1 MILFNSTH
9 LLKFKLLKKSSYLSN
24 ILIEN
29 LIFSRWHPSLIS
41 WGQWT
46 HKHATHPL
54 FKREHSISNNYGILT
69 PIFSSNKY
77 FLPFEFDHVQGFDF
91 YHPIA
96 PINWIKN
103 LEASCPKSTDPDH
116 ILQPYA
122 GILITILYKIIPK
135 DLHGWVY
142 VTRNEEGVRFRIL
155 ISSLSHVGKED
166 IGSFCM

>member
-1 MILFNSTH
+1 M
-9 LLKFKLLKKSSYLSN
+9 SSHN

-29 LIFSRWHPSLIS
+29 LIFSRS
-41 WGQWT
+41 WGQWA

-54 FKREHSISNNYGILT
+54 FRREHSISNNYGILT

-77 FLPFEFDHVQGFDF
+77 FLPFEFDHVRGFDF

-103 LEASCPKSTDPDH
+103 LEAPFPKSTNPDH
-116 ILQPYA
+116 ILQLYA
-122 GILITILYKIIPK
+122 GSLITILHKIIPRFA
-135 DLHGWVY
+135 WVY
-142 VTRNEEGVRFRIL
+142 VTRNEEGVRFSSL

-166 IGSFCM
+166 IGSFYM